1 MGGLAM
7 GECED
12 RQRKSW
18 NIETNCKHSKR
29 GYGRL
34 PLDNVYT
41 CDGFFK
47 EHVSLEKP
55 ILKHFFTSLLN
66 DLSTKDLI
74 TLRNLLS
81 TKFLKPRR
89 QLYATLGKQA

>member
-12 RQRKSW
+12 RQRKSC

-41 CDGFFK
+41 CDGFF
-47 EHVSLEKP
+47 
-55 ILKHFFTSLLN
+55 
-66 DLSTKDLI
+66 
-74 TLRNLLS
+74 
-81 TKFLKPRR
+81 
-89 QLYATLGKQA
+89 